1 MDHKRYLRKVYHCSP
16 EECFV
21 KYYLLEHDQFPPLLA
36 SNYYKYTRFWRET
49 STNINEYRKS
59 KNSCPCE
66 QPGLEYISSRQHA

>member
-49 STNINEYRKS
+49 STNINE
-59 KNSCPCE
+59 
-66 QPGLEYISSRQHA
+66 